1 MAQPDIAVGDDAA
14 GDDGDD
20 EILGLTKPQLR
31 GMLHLVAFPLSI
43 VSGAVAILVA
53 KGTTATVGAAIYAVS
68 GVVLFGVSALY
79 HRGNWDA
86 RRHAQLRR
94 LDHSNIFLLIAGTY
108 TPICLML
115 LEGTT
120 RTVVLTI
127 VWVGAAA
134 GVVFRVAWLS
144 APRWLYTP
152 FYLALGWV
160 AIAVLPE
167 LARNGGGSVVALVAI
182 GGLAYTLG
190 GVAYGLKRPDPV
202 PAVFG
207 YHEVFHSCTLVGFGA
222 HYAAVLLA
230 VT

>member
-1 MAQPDIAVGDDAA
+1 MAHPEIAV
-14 GDDGDD
+14 DDGEAGGDADD

-43 VSGAVAILVA
+43 VAGIVVVVLAE
-53 KGTTATVGAAIYAVS
+53 GTTATIGAAIYALS

-79 HRGNWDA
+79 HRGHWDA

-120 RTVVLTI
+120 RTVVLTV

-134 GVVFRVAWLS
+134 GVVFRVAWLG

-160 AIAVLPE
+160 AIGIMPE
-167 LARNGGGSVVALVAI
+167 LARNGGGVVALLAA
-182 GGLAYTLG
+182 GGLAYTAG
-190 GVAYGLKRPDPV
+190 GVVYGLRRPDPV
-202 PAVFG
+202 PSVYG
-207 YHEVFHSCTLVGFGA
+207 YHEVFHTCTLLGFAA
-222 HYAAVLLA
+222 HYAAVVVA